1 MVPFPELGT
10 AGRYRAN
17 RHAEKGRR
25 GHLPVTRRPG
35 LCITKPSFAKGRARR
50 RRMPKVNPQILS
62 WARESAG
69 LTLEDA
75 ARGLGL
81 SGETAVARLEQIEA
95 GEREPTRP
103 QLLKMA
109 DRYRR
114 PLLTFY
120 LPAPPA
126 PAPRT
131 HDFRTLP
138 HREIGAEAAI
148 DALVRD
154 VRSRQALVRGAMEDA
169 EEAEP
174 LPFVGSLDPRA
185 GADALARSMA
195 DLLNL
200 DRAAY
205 RQARTIEQAFRILR
219 DAVEAAGVFVL
230 LIGNLG
236 HWRTNLSPGVFR
248 GMALA
253 DDVAP
258 FIVVN
263 ETDSKAAWPFTL
275 LHELGHILLGQSG
288 ISGYDSEQAIERL
301 CDDAAAR
308 FLLSRAELQELA
320 DEGDFEGLVER
331 IGAFAN
337 ARKVSRKMVAYN
349 MLRER
354 LIDAVLYRRLAARFD
369 EDRLEFPRKQAAGAP
384 DYYVVRRH
392 RVGQGLLNLVNRM
405 VAGGALTTTKAGK
418 VLGVKPT
425 AIGRMTEQAA

>member
-1 MVPFPELGT
+1 
-10 AGRYRAN
+10 
-17 RHAEKGRR
+17 
-25 GHLPVTRRPG
+25 
-35 LCITKPSFAKGRARR
+35 
-50 RRMPKVNPQILS
+50 MPRVNPHILS

-75 ARGLGL
+75 AKGIGLG
-81 SGETAVARLEQIEA
+81 GENAATRLAEMEA
-95 GEREPTRP
+95 GDREPSRP

-120 LPAPPA
+120 LPEPPA
-126 PAPRT
+126 AAPRT

-138 HREIGAEAAI
+138 NREMGAEATI

-154 VRSRQALVRGAMEDA
+154 VRTRQALVRSALEDA

-174 LPFVGSLDPRA
+174 RPFVGSVDPRI
-185 GADALARSMA
+185 GADGLAAAMG
-195 DLLNL
+195 DLLAL
-200 DRAAY
+200 DRVAY
-205 RQARTIEQAFRILR
+205 RQARTIEQAFRVLR
-219 DAVEAAGVFVL
+219 DAVEAAGVYVL

-236 HWRTNLSPGVFR
+236 HWTTNLSPGVFR

-253 DDVAP
+253 DEVAP

-308 FLLSRAELQELA
+308 FLLGREELREIAGNAESEELVA
-320 DEGDFEGLVER
+320 E

-354 LIDAVLYRRLAARFD
+354 LIDAAQYRRLAARFD
-369 EDRLEFPRKQAAGAP
+369 EDRLEFPRRAAKGAP

-392 RVGQGLLNLVNRM
+392 RVGQGLLNLVDRM

-425 AIGRMTEQAA
+425 AIGRMTEQMA

>member
-1 MVPFPELGT
+1 
-10 AGRYRAN
+10 
-17 RHAEKGRR
+17 
-25 GHLPVTRRPG
+25 
-35 LCITKPSFAKGRARR
+35 
-50 RRMPKVNPQILS
+50 MPKVNPHILS
-62 WARESAG
+62 WARERAG

-75 ARGLGL
+75 AKGIGLG
-81 SGETAVARLEQIEA
+81 GENAAARLAEMEA
-95 GEREPTRP
+95 GDREPTRP

-120 LPAPPA
+120 LPEPPA
-126 PAPRT
+126 AAPQT

-138 HREIGAEAAI
+138 RREVGAEATV

-154 VRSRQALVRGAMEDA
+154 VRTRQALVRGALEDA
-169 EEAEP
+169 DEVETRN
-174 LPFVGSLDPRA
+174 FVGSVDPRV
-185 GADALARSMA
+185 GAASLAQAMSE
-195 DLLNL
+195 LLAL

-219 DAVEAAGVFVL
+219 DAVEAAGVYVL

-236 HWRTNLSPGVFR
+236 HWTTNLNPGVFR

-253 DDVAP
+253 DEVAP

-263 ETDSKAAWPFTL
+263 ETDSKTAWPFTL

-308 FLLSRAELQELA
+308 FLLGREELQEI
-320 DEGDFEGLVER
+320 DTQGGFEAVVEQ
-331 IGAFAN
+331 IGTFAN

-354 LIDAVLYRRLAARFD
+354 LIDAALYRRLAARFD
-369 EDRLEFPRKQAAGAP
+369 EDRLEFPRKTATGAP

-392 RVGQGLLNLVNRM
+392 RVGQGLLNLVDRM
-405 VAGGALTTTKAGK
+405 VAGGALTTTKAGR

-425 AIGRMTEQAA
+425 AIARMTEQMA

>member
-1 MVPFPELGT
+1 
-10 AGRYRAN
+10 
-17 RHAEKGRR
+17 
-25 GHLPVTRRPG
+25 
-35 LCITKPSFAKGRARR
+35 
-50 RRMPKVNPQILS
+50 MPKVNPQILS

-75 ARGLGL
+75 ARGIGLG
-81 SGETAVARLEQIEA
+81 GESAVARLSEMES
-95 GEREPTRP
+95 GEREPSRP

-120 LPAPPA
+120 LPEPPA

-138 HREIGAEAAI
+138 KRESGAEATI

-154 VRSRQALVRGAMEDA
+154 VRTRQALVRGALEDA

-174 LPFVGSLDPRA
+174 RAFVGSVDPRS
-185 GADALARSMA
+185 GAEGLARA
-195 DLLNL
+195 IAELLGL

-205 RQARTIEQAFRILR
+205 RQARTIEQAFRSLR
-219 DAVEAAGVFVL
+219 DAVEEAGVYVL

-236 HWRTNLSPGVFR
+236 HWKTNLSPGVFR

-253 DDVAP
+253 DPVAP
-258 FIVVN
+258 FIIIN
-263 ETDSKAAWPFTL
+263 ETDSKTAWPFTL

-288 ISGYDSEQAIERL
+288 ISGYDGEQAIERL
-301 CDDAAAR
+301 CDDAAAK
-308 FLLSRAELQELA
+308 FLLGREELQELA
-320 DEGDFEGLVER
+320 GIPDLDDLVER

-354 LIDAVLYRRLAARFD
+354 LIDAALYRRLAARFD
-369 EDRLEFPRKQAAGAP
+369 EDRAEFPRKAASGAP

-392 RVGQGLLNLVNRM
+392 RIGQGLLSLVDRM
-405 VAGGALTTTKAGK
+405 VAGGALTSTKASK

-425 AIGRMTEQAA
+425 AIGRMTEAVA

>member
-1 MVPFPELGT
+1 
-10 AGRYRAN
+10 
-17 RHAEKGRR
+17 
-25 GHLPVTRRPG
+25 
-35 LCITKPSFAKGRARR
+35 
-50 RRMPKVNPQILS
+50 MPKINPHILS

-75 ARGLGL
+75 AKGIGLG
-81 SGETAVARLEQIEA
+81 GENAAVRLAEMEA
-95 GEREPTRP
+95 GDREPSRP

-120 LPAPPA
+120 LPEPPA
-126 PAPRT
+126 AAPRT

-138 HREIGAEAAI
+138 DREAGAEATV

-154 VRSRQALVRGAMEDA
+154 VRTRQSLVRGALEDA
-169 EEAEP
+169 EEAEARA
-174 LPFVGSLDPRA
+174 FVGSVDARVRA
-185 GADALARSMA
+185 MA
-195 DLLNL
+195 ELLNL
-200 DRAAY
+200 DRAGY

-219 DAVEAAGVFVL
+219 DAVEGVGVYVL

-236 HWRTNLSPGVFR
+236 HWTSNLSPGVFR

-253 DDVAP
+253 DEIAP

-288 ISGYDSEQAIERL
+288 ISGYDSEEAIERL

-308 FLLSRAELQELA
+308 FLLGREELQELA
-320 DEGDFEGLVER
+320 GGVAFDDLVEQ

-337 ARKVSRKMVAYN
+337 ARKISRKMVAYN
-349 MLRER
+349 LLRER
-354 LIDAVLYRRLAARFD
+354 LIDAAMYRRLAARFD
-369 EDRLEFPRKQAAGAP
+369 EDRLEFPRRQAKGAP

-392 RVGQGLLNLVNRM
+392 RVGQGLLNLVDRM

-425 AIGRMTEQAA
+425 AIGRMTEQLA

>member
-1 MVPFPELGT
+1 
-10 AGRYRAN
+10 
-17 RHAEKGRR
+17 
-25 GHLPVTRRPG
+25 
-35 LCITKPSFAKGRARR
+35 
-50 RRMPKVNPQILS
+50 MPKVNPHILS
-62 WARESAG
+62 WARDSAG

-75 ARGLGL
+75 AKGIGLG
-81 SGETAVARLEQIEA
+81 GENAVTRLAEMEA
-95 GEREPTRP
+95 GDREPSRP

-120 LPAPPA
+120 LPEPPA
-126 PAPRT
+126 AAPRA

-138 HREIGAEAAI
+138 NREMGAEATI

-154 VRSRQALVRGAMEDA
+154 VRTRQALVRGALEDA
-169 EEAEP
+169 EEAEAKA
-174 LPFVGSLDPRA
+174 FVGSVDPRTGA
-185 GADALARSMA
+185 GGLAAAMA
-195 DLLNL
+195 DLLAL
-200 DRAAY
+200 DRAVY

-219 DAVEAAGVFVL
+219 DAVEEVGVYVL

-236 HWRTNLSPGVFR
+236 HWTTNLSPGVFR

-253 DDVAP
+253 DEVAP
-258 FIVVN
+258 FIVIN

-308 FLLSRAELQELA
+308 FLLAREELQEIA
-320 DEGDFEGLVER
+320 REAEFEELVVD

-354 LIDAVLYRRLAARFD
+354 LIDGGQYRRLAARFD
-369 EDRLEFPRKQAAGAP
+369 EDRLEFPRRAAKGAP

-392 RVGQGLLNLVNRM
+392 RVGQGLLNLVDRM

-425 AIGRMTEQAA
+425 AIGRMTEQMA

>member
-1 MVPFPELGT
+1 M
-10 AGRYRAN
+10 
-17 RHAEKGRR
+17 
-25 GHLPVTRRPG
+25 
-35 LCITKPSFAKGRARR
+35 
-50 RRMPKVNPQILS
+50 
-62 WARESAG
+62 
-69 LTLEDA
+69 
-75 ARGLGL
+75 
-81 SGETAVARLEQIEA
+81 EA
-95 GEREPTRP
+95 GEREPSRP

-120 LPAPPA
+120 LPQPPA
-126 PAPRT
+126 AAPRT

-138 HREIGAEAAI
+138 NREVGDEATI

-154 VRSRQALVRGAMEDA
+154 VRTRQALVRGALEDA
-169 EEAEP
+169 EEAEARA
-174 LPFVGSLDPRA
+174 FVGSVDPRTGA
-185 GADALARSMA
+185 QGLADAMSNLLA
-195 DLLNL
+195 L

-219 DAVEAAGVFVL
+219 DAAEAAGVFVL

-236 HWRTNLSPGVFR
+236 HWTTNLSPGVFR

-258 FIVVN
+258 FIVIN

-288 ISGYDSEQAIERL
+288 ISGYDSEQAVERL

-308 FLLSRAELQELA
+308 FLLEREELREIA
-320 DEGDFEGLVER
+320 GYGDFEELVEQV
-331 IGAFAN
+331 GAFAN

-349 MLRER
+349 LLRER
-354 LIDAVLYRRLAARFD
+354 LIDAALYRLLAARFD
-369 EDRLEFPRKQAAGAP
+369 EDRLEFPRKPANGAP

-392 RVGQGLLNLVNRM
+392 RVGQGLLTLVDRM

-425 AIGRMTEQAA
+425 AIGRMTELMA

>member
-1 MVPFPELGT
+1 
-10 AGRYRAN
+10 
-17 RHAEKGRR
+17 
-25 GHLPVTRRPG
+25 
-35 LCITKPSFAKGRARR
+35 
-50 RRMPKVNPQILS
+50 MPKVNPQILS

-75 ARGLGL
+75 AKGIGLG
-81 SGETAVARLEQIEA
+81 GESAAARLAEMEA
-95 GEREPTRP
+95 GDREPSRP

-120 LPAPPA
+120 LPEPPA
-126 PAPRT
+126 APPRT

-138 HREIGAEAAI
+138 DREAGAEATVG
-148 DALVRD
+148 ALVRD
-154 VRSRQALVRGAMEDA
+154 VRTRQSLVRGALEDA
-169 EEAEP
+169 EEAEIRT
-174 LPFVGSLDPRA
+174 FVGSIDPRA
-185 GADALARSMA
+185 GADALAQAMGE
-195 DLLNL
+195 LLNL
-200 DRAAY
+200 DRGGY

-219 DAVEAAGVFVL
+219 DAVEAAGVYVL

-236 HWRTNLSPGVFR
+236 HWASNLSPGVFR

-253 DDVAP
+253 DEVAP

-288 ISGYDSEQAIERL
+288 ISGYDSEQVIERL
-301 CDDAAAR
+301 CDDAAAK
-308 FLLSRAELQELA
+308 FLLGREELQELA
-320 DEGDFEGLVER
+320 GVADLDGLIDQ
-331 IGAFAN
+331 IGVFAN

-349 MLRER
+349 LLRER
-354 LIDAVLYRRLAARFD
+354 LIDAAMYRQLAARFD
-369 EDRLEFPRKQAAGAP
+369 EDRLEFPRKPAKGAP

-392 RVGQGLLNLVNRM
+392 RVGQGLLALVDRM

-425 AIGRMTEQAA
+425 AIGRMTEQMA

>member
-1 MVPFPELGT
+1 
-10 AGRYRAN
+10 
-17 RHAEKGRR
+17 
-25 GHLPVTRRPG
+25 
-35 LCITKPSFAKGRARR
+35 
-50 RRMPKVNPQILS
+50 MPRINPQILS

-75 ARGLGL
+75 ARGIGL
-81 SGETAVARLEQIEA
+81 AGENAVTRLAEMEA
-95 GEREPTRP
+95 GDREPSRP

-120 LPAPPA
+120 LPEPPA
-126 PAPRT
+126 AAPRT

-138 HREIGAEAAI
+138 NRETGAEATI

-154 VRSRQALVRGAMEDA
+154 VRTRQALVRSALEDA
-169 EEAEP
+169 EEAEIR
-174 LPFVGSLDPRA
+174 PFVGSVDSRG
-185 GADALARSMA
+185 GAEKLARAMT
-195 DLLNL
+195 DLLGL
-200 DRAAY
+200 DREAY
-205 RQARTIEQAFRILR
+205 RAARTVEQAFRIFR
-219 DAVEAAGVFVL
+219 DAAEAAGVYVL

-236 HWRTNLSPGVFR
+236 HWKTNLSPRVFR

-258 FIVVN
+258 FIIIN
-263 ETDSKAAWPFTL
+263 ETDSKTAWPFTL

-288 ISGYDSEQAIERL
+288 ISGYDSEQAVERL

-308 FLLSRAELQELA
+308 FLLRREELQEIVV
-320 DEGDFEGLVER
+320 GVGFEDMVEQ

-337 ARKVSRKMVAYN
+337 ARKVSRKMVSYN
-349 MLRER
+349 LLRER
-354 LIDAVLYRRLAARFD
+354 LIDAALYRRLADQFD
-369 EDRLEFPRKQAAGAP
+369 EDRREYPQKAGTGAP

-392 RVGQGLLNLVNRM
+392 RVGQGLLNLVDRM

-425 AIGRMTEQAA
+425 AIGRMTELLA

>member
-1 MVPFPELGT
+1 MEF
-10 AGRYRAN
+10 
-17 RHAEKGRR
+17 AEPK
-25 GHLPVTRRPG
+25 
-35 LCITKPSFAKGRARR
+35 
-50 RRMPKVNPQILS
+50 MPKVNPQILS

-75 ARGLGL
+75 ARGIGL
-81 SGETAVARLEQIEA
+81 AGESASARLAEMEN
-95 GEREPTRP
+95 GDREPSRP

-120 LPAPPA
+120 LPEPPA
-126 PAPRT
+126 AAARA
-131 HDFRTLP
+131 HDFRTLRQ
-138 HREIGAEAAI
+138 REVGAEATV

-154 VRSRQALVRGAMEDA
+154 VRTRQALVRGALEDA
-169 EEAEP
+169 EEAERRA
-174 LPFVGSLDPRA
+174 FVGSVDPRA
-185 GADALARSMA
+185 GPDGLAAAMA
-195 DLLNL
+195 DLLAL
-200 DRAAY
+200 DRTAY
-205 RQARTIEQAFRILR
+205 REARTIEQAFRILR
-219 DAVEAAGVFVL
+219 DAVEATGVYVL

-236 HWRTNLSPGVFR
+236 SYRSNLSPGVFR

-258 FIVVN
+258 FIVIN
-263 ETDSKAAWPFTL
+263 ETDSKTAWPFTL
-275 LHELGHILLGQSG
+275 LHELGHVLLGQSG

-308 FLLSRAELQELA
+308 FLLVRDELREIDVDVA
-320 DEGDFEGLVER
+320 FEDLVEQ
-331 IGAFAN
+331 IGAFAS

-349 MLRER
+349 LLRER
-354 LIDAVLYRRLAARFD
+354 LIDAAMYRRLADRFD
-369 EDRLEFPRKQAAGAP
+369 EDRREFPQRAGKGAP

-392 RVGQGLLNLVNRM
+392 RVGQGLLSLVDRM

-425 AIGRMTEQAA
+425 AIGRMTELTA

>member
-1 MVPFPELGT
+1 
-10 AGRYRAN
+10 
-17 RHAEKGRR
+17 
-25 GHLPVTRRPG
+25 
-35 LCITKPSFAKGRARR
+35 
-50 RRMPKVNPQILS
+50 MPKINPHILS

-75 ARGLGL
+75 AKGIGLG
-81 SGETAVARLEQIEA
+81 GENAAVRLAEMEA
-95 GEREPTRP
+95 GDREPSRP

-120 LPAPPA
+120 LPEPPA
-126 PAPRT
+126 AAPRT

-138 HREIGAEAAI
+138 DREAGAEATV

-154 VRSRQALVRGAMEDA
+154 VRTRQSLVRGALEDA
-169 EEAEP
+169 EEAEARA
-174 LPFVGSLDPRA
+174 FVGSVDARV
-185 GADALARSMA
+185 GADGLARAMA
-195 DLLNL
+195 ELLNL
-200 DRAAY
+200 DRAGY

-219 DAVEAAGVFVL
+219 DAVEGVGVYVL

-236 HWRTNLSPGVFR
+236 HWTSNLSPGVFR

-253 DDVAP
+253 DEIAP

-288 ISGYDSEQAIERL
+288 ISGYDSEEAIERL

-308 FLLSRAELQELA
+308 FLLGREELQELA
-320 DEGDFEGLVER
+320 GGVAFDDLVEQ

-337 ARKVSRKMVAYN
+337 ARKISRKMVAYN
-349 MLRER
+349 LLRER
-354 LIDAVLYRRLAARFD
+354 LIDAAMYRRLAARFD
-369 EDRLEFPRKQAAGAP
+369 EDRLEFPRRQAKGAP

-392 RVGQGLLNLVNRM
+392 RVGQGLLNLVDRM

-425 AIGRMTEQAA
+425 AIGRMTEQLA

>member
-1 MVPFPELGT
+1 
-10 AGRYRAN
+10 
-17 RHAEKGRR
+17 
-25 GHLPVTRRPG
+25 
-35 LCITKPSFAKGRARR
+35 
-50 RRMPKVNPQILS
+50 MPKVNPQILS

-75 ARGLGL
+75 ARGIGLG
-81 SGETAVARLEQIEA
+81 GENAAARLAEMEN
-95 GEREPTRP
+95 GDREPSRP

-126 PAPRT
+126 PAARA
-131 HDFRTLP
+131 HDFRTLRQ
-138 HREIGAEAAI
+138 REVGAEATV

-154 VRSRQALVRGAMEDA
+154 VRARQALVRGALEDA

-174 LPFVGSLDPRA
+174 RAFVGSVDPRVGA
-185 GADALARSMA
+185 GGLADAIA
-195 DLLNL
+195 DLLAL
-200 DRAAY
+200 DRTAY
-205 RQARTIEQAFRILR
+205 RESRTIEQAFRILR
-219 DAVEAAGVFVL
+219 DAVEAAGVYVL

-236 HWRTNLSPGVFR
+236 NYRSNLSPGVFR

-258 FIVVN
+258 FIVIN
-263 ETDSKAAWPFTL
+263 ETDSKTAWPFTL
-275 LHELGHILLGQSG
+275 LHELGHVLLGQSG

-308 FLLSRAELQELA
+308 FLLVPAELREIDVGVA
-320 DEGDFEGLVER
+320 FDDLVEQ
-331 IGAFAN
+331 IGTFAN

-349 MLRER
+349 LLRER
-354 LIDAVLYRRLAARFD
+354 LIDAAQYRRLADRFD
-369 EDRLEFPRKQAAGAP
+369 EDRREFPQKVGKGAP

-392 RVGQGLLNLVNRM
+392 RVGQGLLNLVDRM

-425 AIGRMTEQAA
+425 AIGRMTELMA

>member
-1 MVPFPELGT
+1 
-10 AGRYRAN
+10 
-17 RHAEKGRR
+17 
-25 GHLPVTRRPG
+25 
-35 LCITKPSFAKGRARR
+35 
-50 RRMPKVNPQILS
+50 MPKINPHILS
-62 WARESAG
+62 WARERAG

-75 ARGLGL
+75 AKGISLG
-81 SGETAVARLEQIEA
+81 GENAAARLAEMEA
-95 GEREPTRP
+95 GDREPTRP

-120 LPAPPA
+120 LPEPPA
-126 PAPRT
+126 AAPRT

-138 HREIGAEAAI
+138 TRELGAEATV

-154 VRSRQALVRGAMEDA
+154 VRTRQALVRGALEDA
-169 EEAEP
+169 DEVETRN
-174 LPFVGSLDPRA
+174 FVGSVDPRV
-185 GADALARSMA
+185 GAASLAQAMSE
-195 DLLNL
+195 LLAL

-205 RQARTIEQAFRILR
+205 RQARTIEHAFRILR
-219 DAVEAAGVFVL
+219 DAVEAAGVYVL
-230 LIGNLG
+230 LIGSLG
-236 HWRTNLSPGVFR
+236 HWTTNLNPGVFR

-253 DDVAP
+253 DEVAP

-263 ETDSKAAWPFTL
+263 ETDSKTAWPFTL

-308 FLLSRAELQELA
+308 FLFGREELQ
-320 DEGDFEGLVER
+320 DIDTNGGFEEVIEQ
-331 IGAFAN
+331 IGTFAN

-354 LIDAVLYRRLAARFD
+354 LIDAALYRRLAARFD
-369 EDRLEFPRKQAAGAP
+369 EDRLEFPRKTATGAP
-384 DYYVVRRH
+384 DYDVVRRH
-392 RVGQGLLNLVNRM
+392 RVGQGLLNLVDRM

-425 AIGRMTEQAA
+425 AIARMTEQMA